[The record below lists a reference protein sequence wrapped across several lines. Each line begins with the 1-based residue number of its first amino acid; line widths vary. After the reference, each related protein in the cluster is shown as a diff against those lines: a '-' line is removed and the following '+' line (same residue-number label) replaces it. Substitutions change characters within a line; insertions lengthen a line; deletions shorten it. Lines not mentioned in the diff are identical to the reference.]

1 MLESPFIH
9 ADETK
14 INIGGVNWYAWVF
27 TDGKHVVFR
36 LTESREATIVHEL
49 LSGYSGILISDFY
62 AGYDSVKC
70 GGQQKCW
77 VHLIRDLNNDLWG
90 APFDTEFEAFVLE
103 VKNLIVPIL
112 ATIDKNGSQAR
123 NLSGFKENVEQF
135 YKKSIDHVY
144 KSDLTRKYQ
153 KRFFTVSRQ
162 FIYFSRK
169 GWNTLA

>member
-1 MLESPFIH
+1 M
-9 ADETK
+9 
-14 INIGGVNWYAWVF
+14 
-27 TDGKHVVFR
+27 
-36 LTESREATIVHEL
+36 
-49 LSGYSGILISDFY
+49 SGYSGILISDFY